1 MEPMQI
7 CNQEDLRK
15 LFDQKQIEIGNM
27 AKEIAEREW
36 ELFEFNLFVS
46 SMGKEKLDDATNS
59 VKKLRKMESVG
70 KINLEEYED
79 LAEDFED

>member
-7 CNQEDLRK
+7 CNSEDLRK

-59 VKKLRKMESVG
+59 VKKLRKMESEG
-70 KINLEEYED
+70 KINLEQYEG
-79 LAEDFED
+79 LAEEF